1 MSIPVLVVDAGAH
14 FDSER
19 AVQYF
24 HHSSDNSLKPS
35 VPPHQGRACSLQCHN
50 IPMNK
55 TFFSNFKIFDLQATI
70 SRLSGLCFY
79 YNSLYRYQS
88 RQWGNS
94 YSILPKSG
102 YTQILHSWLISQI
115 IIFIFLTRSHHECFN

>member
-1 MSIPVLVVDAGAH
+1 MIKSGVTHCHQGDTPVSQLGDELVSIPVLVVDASAH

-19 AVQYF
+19 AVQYLN
-24 HHSSDNSLKPS
+24 HSSDNSLKPS
-35 VPPHQGRACSLQCHN
+35 VPPHQGRARSLQCHN

-55 TFFSNFKIFDLQATI
+55 TFFSNFKTFDLQATI

-79 YNSLYRYQS
+79 YNGYQS

-94 YSILPKSG
+94 YSILPKIG
-102 YTQILHSWLISQI
+102 YIYPD
-115 IIFIFLTRSHHECFN
+115 FA